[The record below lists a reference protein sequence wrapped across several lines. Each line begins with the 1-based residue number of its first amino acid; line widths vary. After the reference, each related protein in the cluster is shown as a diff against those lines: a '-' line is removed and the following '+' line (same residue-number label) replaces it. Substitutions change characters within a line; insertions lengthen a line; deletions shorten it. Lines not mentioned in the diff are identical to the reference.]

1 MNKFIYND
9 IITLLDSNLTYNLAE
24 STSQDLK
31 LQDVLSDSFFSEI
44 ATIPLGYSTSKGNSI
59 LRDLIGSKL
68 DVHPDN
74 VLITNGASGAIFL
87 TIMSLCSIGDEVI
100 TMEPNFPCTLDIIP
114 ALGAVRKTVKV
125 RFEDNFKLNIKELEE
140 LLSPKTKLLILVSPN
155 NPTGTSQNL
164 QTIMEIEKLV
174 ARQSPDAFILLD
186 ETYREATYGTAPA
199 RSVAGVSERILSTSS
214 LSKAH
219 GAPGIRVGWLTCSHK
234 VLMQQLTL
242 AKMNSVI
249 SHSKVDEAL
258 AIEILKR
265 EKPLLPRKGEVL
277 KEELTIVENWINKN
291 ERYIEWVKPD
301 AGALCCVRLKKE
313 IFSDEQVEKFYQ
325 LAKNNEVQLA
335 SGTWFGL
342 DKRCIRLGFGFLP
355 KEKLPV
361 ALKAFES
368 SLVSALTQ

>member
-9 IITLLDSNLTYNLAE
+9 IITLLDLNLTYNLAE

-31 LQDVLSDSFFSEI
+31 LQDVLSDSFFSEL
-44 ATIPLGYSTSKGNSI
+44 AKIPLGYGTSKGDST
-59 LRDLIGSKL
+59 LRDLIGRKL
-68 DVHPDN
+68 DVSPEN

-87 TIMSLCSIGDEVI
+87 TILSLCSNGDEVI

-125 RFEDNFKLNIKELEE
+125 RFEDNFKLNLKELEA

-155 NPTGTSQNL
+155 NPTGTSQNF

-174 ARQSPDAFILLD
+174 AGKSPDAFILVD
-186 ETYREATYGTAPA
+186 ETYREATYGIAPV
-199 RSVAGVSERILSTSS
+199 RSAAGISERTLSTSS

-234 VLMQQLTL
+234 VLIKQLTL

-249 SHSKVDEAL
+249 SHSKVDEAI
-258 AIEILKR
+258 AVEILKC
-265 EKPLLPRKGEVL
+265 EKMLLSQKGEVL
-277 KEELTIVENWINKN
+277 KEELTIVENWINNN

-313 IFSDEQVEKFYQ
+313 MFSDEQVEKFYK
-325 LAKNNEVQLA
+325 LAKNNELQLA

-355 KEKLPV
+355 KETLPV

-368 SLVSALTQ
+368 CLVDALK

>member
-31 LQDVLSDSFFSEI
+31 LQDVLSDSFFSELAKI
-44 ATIPLGYSTSKGNSI
+44 SLGYSTSKGNSI

-100 TMEPNFPCTLDIIP
+100 TTEPNFPCTLDIIP

-140 LLSPKTKLLILVSPN
+140 LLNLKTKLLILVSPN
-155 NPTGTSQNL
+155 NPTGTSQDL

-174 ARQSPDAFILLD
+174 ARKSPDAFILLD
-186 ETYREATYGTAPA
+186 ETYREATYGIAPA
-199 RSVAGVSERILSTSS
+199 RSVAGISERILSTSS

-219 GAPGIRVGWLTCSHK
+219 GSPGIRVGWLSCSHK

-258 AIEILKR
+258 AIEILKC
-265 EKPLLPRKGEVL
+265 EKTLLLLKGEVL

-313 IFSDEQVEKFYQ
+313 MFSDEQVEKFYQ
-325 LAKNNEVQLA
+325 SAKNNELQLA
-335 SGTWFGL
+335 SGAWFGL

-361 ALKAFES
+361 ALKIFES
-368 SLVSALTQ
+368 SFVCALK